1 MLKVSILVVGP
12 VITNCYI
19 VSDESEAVIIDPGEN
34 AKGIIAKLQQL
45 GTEPAAILLTH
56 GHFDH
61 ITAVPALK
69 AAYPDLPVY
78 AYREERALL
87 ENAVLNESGSMGT
100 GGIVLQDVHYLE
112 DGEELQLLGETWKV
126 IATPGHTIGSCCYY
140 LPSSSALF
148 SGDTLFAGDC
158 GRTDLATG
166 SMPSILH
173 SIREV
178 LMKLPDD
185 TTVLPGHEEMTSIG
199 VERKRNI
206 VMRMR

>member
-1 MLKVSILVVGP
+1 M
-12 VITNCYI
+12 TNCYI

-140 LPSSSALF
+140 LSSSSALF